1 MIKSRPQSNQL
12 LILGLVLICS
22 SLPTLAFEWIVT
34 PLGGKD
40 SAHGPYK
47 PGKVDF
53 LQNGFITRATG
64 GGVWGAKLGSTHV
77 HLKKPV
83 RGDFTIIYTIE
94 EHTTETATT
103 WSKCGVMVA
112 QELDP
117 EAPYVFI
124 QSACSNDPTA
134 LNDKGTKIIT
144 RL

>member
-1 MIKSRPQSNQL
+1 M
-12 LILGLVLICS
+12 GV
-22 SLPTLAFEWIVT
+22 VT

-40 SAHGPYK
+40 SVQGPYK

-64 GGVWGAKLGSTHV
+64 GDIWGAKLGCTYV

-83 RGDFTIIYTIE
+83 RGDFTIVYTIE
-94 EHTTETATT
+94 EHTTEPATT
-103 WSKCGVMVA
+103 WSKYDVKVS

-117 EAPYVFI
+117 ETPYVFI

-134 LNDKGTKIIT
+134 LSDKGSKIII
-144 RL
+144 LLV